1 MKVTYYDYEPGGG
14 RSLRVR
20 ESMHNIEISKTGN
33 GCGPY
38 VFAQTVMMKDF
49 GLPSMII
56 CKAED
61 LYKIEE
67 EE

>member
-20 ESMHNIEISKTGN
+20 ENMHDIEIAKTGN

-38 VFAQTVMMKDF
+38 VFAQPGMMKDF
-49 GLPSMII
+49 GLPPMII

-67 EE
+67 E